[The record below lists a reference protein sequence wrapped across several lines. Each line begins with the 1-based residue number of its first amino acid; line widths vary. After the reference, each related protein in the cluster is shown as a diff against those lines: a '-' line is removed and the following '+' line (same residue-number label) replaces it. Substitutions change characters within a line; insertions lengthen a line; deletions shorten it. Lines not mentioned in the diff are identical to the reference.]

1 MVHRIKNLQ
10 HVSANKLV
18 VSVKMDTDGILTAV
32 KVIGIV
38 VIFHGPLP
46 LGVVDVDILGSG
58 YFVELEVLSVD
69 LIASVARRVIGYHSE
84 VVAVVLSKDGV
95 EGVLNPK
102 LGVVPIAGRYDAHW
116 QLGRDILKFKNSID
130 TIVLEL

>member
-1 MVHRIKNLQ
+1 MN
-10 HVSANKLV
+10 
-18 VSVKMDTDGILTAV
+18 TDCILTAIE
-32 KVIGIV
+32 VIGIV
-38 VIFHGPLP
+38 VVFHSPLP
-46 LGVVDVDILGSG
+46 LGVVDVDVLGSG

-102 LGVVPIAGRYDAHW
+102 LGVVPIAGRYDAHR
-116 QLGRDILKFKNSID
+116 QLGSDLLKFENSID
-130 TIVLEL
+130 AIVLEF